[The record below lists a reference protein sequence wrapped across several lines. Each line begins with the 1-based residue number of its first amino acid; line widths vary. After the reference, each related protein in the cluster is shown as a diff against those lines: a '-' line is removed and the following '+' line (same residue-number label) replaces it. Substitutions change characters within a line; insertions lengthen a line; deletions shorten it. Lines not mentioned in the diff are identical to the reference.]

1 MDISNI
7 MANIEA
13 GYDFKKA
20 SSVEAVKKC
29 KKPMMFIHGT
39 KDDFVP
45 YSMGLEVYK
54 AANCEKELY
63 SVKGAT
69 HANSIYMNPDD
80 YWNHVF
86 NFINNK
92 TSIAR

>member
-1 MDISNI
+1 MIL
-7 MANIEA
+7 
-13 GYDFKKA
+13 KKQ
-20 SSVEAVKKC
+20 AVKKC

-54 AANCEKELY
+54 AAKCEKELY

-69 HANSIYMNPDD
+69 HANSLYMNPNA
-80 YWNHVF
+80 YWNKVF
-86 NFINNK
+86 KFINDK